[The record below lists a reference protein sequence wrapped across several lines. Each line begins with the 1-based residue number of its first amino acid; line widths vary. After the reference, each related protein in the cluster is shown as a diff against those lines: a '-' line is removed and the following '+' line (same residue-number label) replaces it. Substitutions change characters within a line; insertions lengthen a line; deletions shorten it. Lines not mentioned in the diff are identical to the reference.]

1 MALQPEQR
9 RLDTPP
15 QQRTAYRRDIDAA
28 YARADEVGRQQNW
41 SSIAPMLQAAGR
53 GIGAGADPVGQQQ
66 NFDFGG
72 NSPGSVSARGIRD
85 GVSGTLD
92 YLQNTAAAGGANV
105 RRGVGALAGA
115 GLDYMRNEFSDVDN
129 AAGAIESQFN
139 AGPQP
144 TPRPPELLRAPPPDL
159 LRAPAPAPGPDVP
172 QYTAPATMPA
182 VQSAV
187 DRLTGQPTVTP
198 GNAGVPTAG
207 AGQPAPSGAPGVD
220 TPGAPSRAPASA
232 GQPSNVYSDAAT
244 PQYSAQRSVAPTQS
258 QTQAPAQAQAPV
270 PAGQSGNVYS
280 DSATPQYSASSTAAN
295 GIPQGGGTVN
305 FTPAGGGGF
314 GVGGGLRQPGGEL
327 VAAFLEARDNY
338 AGMNGNNSTL
348 GERGR
353 ALNVLRAMGQQA
365 GVEQQAQA
373 SMYGDDVGGQSRLGV
388 ADINR
393 DSSLGS
399 TALQQM
405 GGMDRTLIGDRT
417 TRRANDMD
425 YEIGMIN
432 AGANQTNAQT
442 NANSGQPS
450 DFQRAV
456 ESVSLQLFQSGDLSL
471 PAATTIASGEALEP
485 DRIIF
490 NDMGAPVAM
499 NTANGVEGMT
509 PQMAT
514 LLHAM
519 GALNDDQL
527 ARMNNLYQSAG
538 Q

>member
-1 MALQPEQR
+1 
-9 RLDTPP
+9 
-15 QQRTAYRRDIDAA
+15 
-28 YARADEVGRQQNW
+28 
-41 SSIAPMLQAAGR
+41 
-53 GIGAGADPVGQQQ
+53 
-66 NFDFGG
+66 
-72 NSPGSVSARGIRD
+72 
-85 GVSGTLD
+85 
-92 YLQNTAAAGGANV
+92 
-105 RRGVGALAGA
+105 
-115 GLDYMRNEFSDVDN
+115 
-129 AAGAIESQFN
+129 
-139 AGPQP
+139 
-144 TPRPPELLRAPPPDL
+144 
-159 LRAPAPAPGPDVP
+159 
-172 QYTAPATMPA
+172 
-182 VQSAV
+182 
-187 DRLTGQPTVTP
+187 
-198 GNAGVPTAG
+198 
-207 AGQPAPSGAPGVD
+207 
-220 TPGAPSRAPASA
+220 
-232 GQPSNVYSDAAT
+232 
-244 PQYSAQRSVAPTQS
+244 
-258 QTQAPAQAQAPV
+258 
-270 PAGQSGNVYS
+270 
-280 DSATPQYSASSTAAN
+280 
-295 GIPQGGGTVN
+295 
-305 FTPAGGGGF
+305 
-314 GVGGGLRQPGGEL
+314 
-327 VAAFLEARDNY
+327 
-338 AGMNGNNSTL
+338 
-348 GERGR
+348 
-353 ALNVLRAMGQQA
+353 MGQQA